1 MKRTQ
6 KEFVISSTI
15 VSLYIPY
22 FMRTKFLLTLFMLFV
37 YNAVFAQNVYVDSLL
52 TWLKDHPER
61 DTQRVITTHKL
72 SYRLSEI
79 NAGRSWKYA
88 RETESIATQLNFKK
102 GLCLANINYAILEAI
117 EGNFKN
123 SADYYLK
130 AIQFAEEIKF
140 TRGLSISYNNI
151 GDNYFRLKE
160 YDKAIEYTE
169 KALALNTNINE
180 LRGQAINLEM
190 IGSVH
195 FAKKD
200 FNKALSFWNKG
211 FELAKQSTDPNVTSQ
226 LYVDIGKY
234 YTETNQ
240 LDKAFQKLRIADS
253 ISTLHNETFYQILT
267 YKAYANAYDKRN
279 QNDSSLSFLHKA
291 LNASKILGNKNE
303 ECDIYNLFAG
313 HFEERK
319 MYDSGMYY
327 LRKHKALS
335 DTVLSDKNFAHLA
348 FIQTQYE
355 TELKEQ
361 ENKRLKHIEKNQKQE
376 IVEKNWLLIASA
388 IVLLLTFFSILLLYR
403 SFQHKK
409 HTLELH
415 EQKNAS
421 EYKQQVAEL
430 EVKSLRSQMNP
441 HFIFNSLNSIRNY
454 IIKNEPHIA
463 SNYLAQFATLMRKIL
478 DASQQSFIYIDEEID
493 MLKLYLELEL
503 MRFSQRFNYH
513 IQMDAEIESAN
524 YKIPSMVLQPFIE
537 NAIWHGLLS
546 KEEGIGELS
555 IRFTEYEKDAN
566 QIICEITDN
575 GIGRKKSA
583 EYKDSLK
590 KHKSKGLEITKERLI
605 RLSNGE
611 IQDPI
616 EFIDLYDEQGNAI
629 GTKVLIHL
637 PIM

>member
-1 MKRTQ
+1 MRKY
-6 KEFVISSTI
+6 ILSTI
-15 VSLYIPY
+15 CC
-22 FMRTKFLLTLFMLFV
+22 LLMHLSMH
-37 YNAVFAQNVYVDSLL
+37 AQNVYIDTLL
-52 TWLKDHPER
+52 QHLKEHPAR
-61 DTQRVITTHKL
+61 DTDRVLTTHKL

-79 NAGRSWKYA
+79 NASRSWKYA
-88 RETESIATQLNFKK
+88 KETEMLARQLGFKR
-102 GLCLANINYAILEAI
+102 GECLANINYAILEAI

-130 AIQFAEEIKF
+130 AIQIAKDIKY

-151 GDNYFRLKE
+151 GENYFRLKDF
-160 YDKAIEYTE
+160 DKAIEYSE
-169 KALALNTNINE
+169 KARVLNDSIHE

-190 IGSVH
+190 LGSCY
-195 FAKKD
+195 FAKNDLKT
-200 FNKALSFWNKG
+200 ALNYWNKG
-211 FELAKQSTDPNVTSQ
+211 FQFAKQSKDPNVTSQ
-226 LYVDIGKY
+226 LYVDMGKY
-234 YTETNQ
+234 YTLNNQ
-240 LDKAFQKLRIADS
+240 LGPALNNLKIADS
-253 ISTLHNETFYQILT
+253 IASFHNETYYQTLA
-267 YKAYANAYDKRN
+267 YKAYANAYDRLNK
-279 QNDSSLSFLHKA
+279 NDSSLYFLHKA
-291 LNASKILGNKNE
+291 LSSSRALGNKNE
-303 ECDIYNLFAG
+303 ECEIYKLFAD

-327 LRKHKALS
+327 LRKHKNLS

-355 TELKEQ
+355 TELKDQ
-361 ENKRLKHIEKNQKQE
+361 ENKRLKHIERSQKKE

-388 IVLLLTFFSILLLYR
+388 VALLLTFFSVFLLYR
-403 SFQHKK
+403 SFQNKK
-409 HTLELH
+409 HNLELH
-415 EQKNAS
+415 ELKNAS

-478 DASQQSFIYIDEEID
+478 DASQQSFIYIDEELE

-513 IQMDAEIESAN
+513 IELESEIEHAN

-537 NAIWHGLLS
+537 NAIWHGLLN
-546 KEEGIGELS
+546 KEDGEGELT
-555 IRFTEYEKDAN
+555 IRFKEFGDDAN
-566 QIICEITDN
+566 QIVCEITDN

-583 EYKDSLK
+583 EYKNSLK
-590 KHKSKGLEITKERLI
+590 QHKSKGLEITRERLI

-611 IQDPI
+611 IQEPI
-616 EFIDLYDEQGNAI
+616 EFIDLTDDQGNAL
-629 GTKVLIHL
+629 GTRVLIHL
-637 PIM
+637 PIV